1 MPNVIIQPSIPTI
14 YKKILKDSVSGELI
28 VCGDGC
34 EKHLFFIDG
43 DLVAAKTS
51 VLEERLGNILY
62 RMGKISLELWQD
74 IPELISRKHEKLGK
88 LLVQYNIIDQRA
100 LYEALKEQIRTIAV
114 SLFTISQGEWDFVR
128 KVPDIPEDSRLK
140 IRLPEIIVS
149 GMAHVDSISFFE
161 NQFYYQTPKTGI
173 IPQPISK
180 CLSDEEIGFYKE
192 LSVYSQLSSDKIIEA
207 MGISEVK
214 FWKKINLFYLLNILD
229 FDETSSTQEDTKVAI
244 DAWMVEIIEEIM
256 LHYQDIKALKSD
268 YYRLLGVAREAKP
281 VAIRDA
287 YNALLY
293 KFQPENLKASPEIM
307 DKIGF
312 VLGEINKAFE
322 TLISDEKRRDYDSLG
337 AEKPGPQP
345 KQSKE
350 DKREEAKKLF
360 LKGKILFTDKRFME
374 AALALEKA
382 VDLDDRK
389 ATYYLLLGRA
399 QSEIPMLHRR
409 AEESL
414 KKAAEMEPW
423 NPEPLYAMGLLF
435 RAEDLPMR
443 AEVFFR
449 KAMELDV
456 DHSLAG
462 KLQHT
467 EDKEESAKKKSFL
480 SILGKK

>member
-1 MPNVIIQPSIPTI
+1 MPNIIIQPSIPTI
-14 YKKILKDSVSGELI
+14 YKKILKDGVSGELI
-28 VCGDGC
+28 VHGDGC

-51 VLEERLGNILY
+51 VPEERLGNILY

-100 LYEALKEQIRTIAV
+100 LYGALKEQIRTIAV
-114 SLFTISQGEWDFVR
+114 SLFTISQGEWDFIR
-128 KVPDIPEDSRLK
+128 QVPDLAEDARLK
-140 IRLPEIIVS
+140 IRLPEIVVA
-149 GMAHVDSISFFE
+149 GMAYVESISFFE
-161 NQFYYQTPKTGI
+161 NQFYYQTPKTGL

-229 FDETSSTQEDTKVAI
+229 FDESSGTQEDTKVAI

-256 LHYQDIKALKSD
+256 MRYQDIKAQKSD
-268 YYRLLGVAREAKP
+268 YYQLLGVTREARP
-281 VAIRDA
+281 VEIRDA
-287 YNALLY
+287 YNGLLHR
-293 KFQPENLKASPEIM
+293 FQPGDIKASPQIM
-307 DKIGF
+307 EKIQF
-312 VLGEINKAFE
+312 VLEEIGKAFE
-322 TLISDEKRRDYDSLG
+322 TLISDEKRRGYNG
-337 AEKPGPQP
+337 TGEEKPGPQP

-350 DKREEAKKLF
+350 DKREEARKLF
-360 LKGKILFTDKRFME
+360 SRGKALFTEKRFME
-374 AALALEKA
+374 ASLALEKA

-389 ATYYLLLGRA
+389 AAYYLLLGRA
-399 QSEIPMLHRR
+399 QSEIPMLHRK

-414 KKAAEMEPW
+414 KKTAEMEPW
-423 NPEPLYAMGLLF
+423 NPEPLYALGLLF

-449 KAMELDV
+449 KAMEVDV
-456 DHSLAG
+456 DHTLAG
-462 KLQHT
+462 KLLHT